1 MDWLKARS
9 FRKLGSIRATLRVAT
24 DDDELAADPLVDA
37 GGLDEFDELE
47 LQDAVASAK
56 ARPTASTPSRGTI
69 CLFMA
74 TSWEG
79 DFKG

>member
-9 FRKLGSIRATLRVAT
+9 FRRLGSIRATLRVAT

-47 LQDAVASAK
+47 LQDAVASATAK
-56 ARPTASTPSRGTI
+56 PTASTTSRGDMWPFI
-69 CLFMA
+69 A
-74 TSWEG
+74 TS
-79 DFKG
+79 